1 MKSNQSIQAIELEK
15 ENWVGAISP
24 PFLVKVD
31 QNEINNLQVSVLNKS
46 LFIYKALCIVLQ
58 IFLWQYETYITNP

>member
-15 ENWVGAISP
+15 ENWVGAMSP

-31 QNEINNLQVSVLNKS
+31 QNEINNLQVSVLTKP
-46 LFIYKALCIVLQ
+46 FVQFYKY
-58 IFLWQYETYITNP
+58 FYGSMKPITNP